1 MKRLTDFYH
10 SLPIVRDNK
19 GNRST
24 SHAYF
29 NFEGKQYT
37 IAIDSS
43 SVQPLIA
50 LKAHLSEENFYRIL
64 CDNDLLIDNNP
75 YGIEYYGYKPDLRP
89 KRKITGVVMCTIFL
103 FKILCLLSHLVRKCC
118 M

>member
-50 LKAHLSEENFYRIL
+50 LKA
-64 CDNDLLIDNNP
+64 LL
-75 YGIEYYGYKPDLRP
+75 K
-89 KRKITGVVMCTIFL
+89 TIGKVFV
-103 FKILCLLSHLVRKCC
+103 IC
-118 M
+118 